1 MSTEQT
7 QAERDFAN
15 LAAFIK
21 PDEPVVAGVT
31 LRPLS
36 AGSYAL
42 LGVTKN
48 ELINPTGEE
57 IEVPD
62 PKTGAMVKRRQ
73 PRNAELEALA
83 FIFIHA
89 APLAHVRRVAFN
101 EQLFREAVL
110 AWADELPMDALA
122 GALEQ
127 IGTILA
133 PLSTAKV
140 EITPKPLPPG
150 VKPDSPPPNS

>member
-1 MSTEQT
+1 MSEPSPE
-7 QAERDFAN
+7 ERAFAN
-15 LAAFIK
+15 LQSFIQ
-21 PDEPVVAGVT
+21 PDAPVIAGLT

-57 IEVPD
+57 IEIPD
-62 PKTGAMVKRRQ
+62 PKTGAMVKRRE
-73 PRNAELEALA
+73 PRNAEYEALA
-83 FIFIHA
+83 FLFIHI

-101 EQLFREAVL
+101 DQLFREAVL
-110 AWADELPMDALA
+110 AWADDLPMDALA
-122 GALEQ
+122 VSLEQ

-133 PLSTAKV
+133 PLASAKV
-140 EITPKPLPPG
+140 EIQPKPLPPG
-150 VKPDSPPPNS
+150 AKTDSPPPNS